1 MSERASAQK
10 LELAS
15 GRAWGPVLA
24 VALAL
29 VLAPGSAQPSV
40 LALAS
45 GSARGT
51 GQARAHAS
59 VPHSARAMARG
70 KVLLSAMATGAS
82 SKGTD
87 SVQMLALCLAPSSME
102 MALVLPSE
110 QVWVSATGA
119 ALASS

>member
-1 MSERASAQK
+1 MWA
-10 LELAS
+10 
-15 GRAWGPVLA
+15 GAWA
-24 VALAL
+24 E
-29 VLAPGSAQPSV
+29 VLAPGSAQASV

-59 VPHSARAMARG
+59 VPHSARGLARG
-70 KVLLSAMATGAS
+70 KVLLSARAMGAS

-87 SVQMLALCLAPSSME
+87 SAQMLALGLAPSSME